1 MTGQPAAAFTV
12 ETVPSL
18 AEVPAA
24 DWDALVPRDPLAS
37 HGWLRLIEEELGDG
51 VEIRYALVRQGKE
64 LVAGVPCYLC
74 YRGSRLMD
82 PNQLMLGRFR
92 RLPELLHISFLPT
105 MLVGPFRSYG
115 PKLLFSDTLDKRARE
130 LVGKVLLGT
139 VEDLARSRSL
149 PIQIPKISSHS
160 RGTQDLLSEK
170 RFHLTR
176 DFPVCHLDIEW
187 DDFDGYLSYIRAF
200 SPKMRR
206 NIKEEMNRFRRSGIQ
221 ILELHDPAAHNAD
234 LQKLVRGHYERLNE
248 VAFPFSDRFFL
259 RLKELLGDE
268 VVFYGAFLEDRLIGF
283 VLMLKRGGTAYL
295 PMTGIDRQWTGNE
308 GTYFNLCYYRPI
320 LDAITKGL
328 QRLYFGGTLYS
339 PKVRRGCK
347 ILGLHHAYLGASPLR
362 HRSMKPWFAFHSTWM
377 RRRVI
382 PLEDLTS
389 LRKGKRD

>member
-1 MTGQPAAAFTV
+1 MSEDTFSV
-12 ETVPSL
+12 ETVTSL
-18 AEVPAA
+18 ADVPADA
-24 DWDALVPRDPLAS
+24 WDALSSASPMTS
-37 HGWLRLIEEELGDG
+37 HGWLRLLEEESGEG
-51 VEIRYALVRQGKE
+51 VEASYVLIRRNSE
-64 LVAGVPCYLC
+64 LVAGVPCYCCRQL
-74 YRGSRLMD
+74 SPLMD
-82 PNQLMLGRFR
+82 LNQLMFGRFR
-92 RLPELLHISFLPT
+92 KLPEMLRFSFIPA
-105 MLVGPFRSYG
+105 MVVGPYRSYG
-115 PKLLFSDTLDKRARE
+115 PRLLLSEALDNEGRKQAAYLLLTSAEKMARARN
-130 LVGKVLLGT
+130 
-139 VEDLARSRSL
+139 L
-149 PIQIPKISSHS
+149 PLQIPKISAQDHEVLNLVEQ
-160 RGTQDLLSEK
+160 RGYH
-170 RFHLTR
+170 RTR
-176 DFPVCHLDIEW
+176 DFPVSYLDIEW

-259 RLKELLGDE
+259 RLKQLLGDE

-295 PMTGIDRQWTGNE
+295 PMTGIDRQRTGNE

-328 QRLYFGGTLYS
+328 QRLYFGGTLYF